1 MESPRDS
8 GPSPNKDASGRKA
21 LPNVSEWHRSAPSAE
36 DLCQNYR
43 SQDEQDVFK
52 RQGLKDAEEEA
63 TLEAS
68 KDLEDAGNHCQDSEG
83 GAADTKQLYKNAQ
96 TRKINCARKS
106 KSVTRFGET
115 NQLRRQKNIE
125 NQRQNEHTLRAGMET
140 ARKV

>member
-52 RQGLKDAEEEA
+52 RQGVKDAEEEA

-83 GAADTKQLYKNAQ
+83 SAGDTKHLYNNAE
-96 TRKINCARKS
+96 K
-106 KSVTRFGET
+106 E
-115 NQLRRQKNIE
+115 E
-125 NQRQNEHTLRAGMET
+125 
-140 ARKV
+140 